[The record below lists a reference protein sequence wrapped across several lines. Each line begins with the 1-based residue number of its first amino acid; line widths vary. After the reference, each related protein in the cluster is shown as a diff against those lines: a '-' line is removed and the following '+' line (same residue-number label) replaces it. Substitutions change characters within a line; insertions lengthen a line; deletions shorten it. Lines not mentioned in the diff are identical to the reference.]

1 MGQSACKP
9 DEAGIRAWATP
20 DVKSMLASAVA
31 RHRAGEAAAGDLYRA
46 ILSVEPSHS
55 DVLHLLGV
63 TALQAGTAEAAK
75 GWLRRALVVDAA
87 QAYYRNSLGEALRAL
102 DRPDEAREQYRL
114 ALTLSPAYPEAFAN
128 LLRQPRP
135 DDNASALLEHFCRL
149 RLAAANELLAI
160 ADSRLLSGRPADAR
174 LAYRAAVA
182 LEPAT
187 VQAYVNLGATAS
199 REKDYLRAATA
210 YRRAL
215 RLSPDHPGAWNNLAS
230 AVWELNDGPGATG
243 FCRRSVAL
251 KPDHPD
257 PYANLGYVLRSQARD
272 GDDFAEAAALCRR
285 ALQLNPSHVSA
296 LNNLGIVNLDLGRL
310 DEAER
315 LFRRTLEAEPQ
326 HPDARFNLSLALLK
340 AGRLKEGWDYY
351 EARWETGQLPTVNT
365 QLRSWQGEPL
375 NGATILLHAEQGHGD
390 TLHFVRYAPLVAAL
404 GGRVV
409 LAVQPALKRLVAGMP
424 GVAAVHALT
433 DAFPAPDFHCPLMSL
448 PRLLGTE
455 LGTIPSGIPYLYP
468 PAEVIAEWLGRPL
481 PGAGLRVGLV
491 WSGDPRP
498 GLLRANLTDR
508 RRSMTLRDL
517 APLAEAPN
525 VRFVNL
531 QMGGAAAQL
540 ADPPAGMDI
549 HDPMGDVTD
558 FADTAALVLRLDLVI
573 TVDTSVAHLVGAIGK
588 PVWVLSRYDGCWRW
602 LLDREDTPWYPTMRL
617 FRQNKSG
624 EWASVVKRV
633 AEELAALSRGERKP
647 PAPRAALPA
656 SLCAERGGTA
666 ER

>member
-1 MGQSACKP
+1 MGQLACKP
-9 DEAGIRAWATP
+9 EVGERAGSALP
-20 DVKSMLASAVA
+20 DVRSMLTSAVA
-31 RHRAGEAAAGDLYRA
+31 RHKAGDAAAGDLYRA
-46 ILSVEPSHS
+46 ILLAEPSHG

-63 TALQAGTAEAAK
+63 TALQAGTAEVAS
-75 GWLRRALVVDAA
+75 GWLRRALVIDGA

-102 DRPDEAREQYRL
+102 GRPNEARQQYRL
-114 ALTLSPAYPEAFAN
+114 ALTLSPAYPESLAN
-128 LLRQPRP
+128 LLRQPQP
-135 DDNASALLEHFCRL
+135 GDNAPALLERFCRL
-149 RLAAANELLAI
+149 RLAAASEILAV
-160 ADSRLLSGRPADAR
+160 ADSRLLSGRLADAG

-182 LEPAT
+182 LEPGT

-199 REKDYLRAATA
+199 REKHHAQAATA
-210 YRRAL
+210 FRRAL
-215 RLSPDHPGAWNNLAS
+215 RLYPDHPGAWNNLAS
-230 AVWELNDGPGATG
+230 AVWELNDGQGAVG

-257 PYANLGYVLRSQARD
+257 PYANLGYVQRSQAQN
-272 GDDFAEAAALCRR
+272 GDDFAEAATLCRR

-296 LNNLGIVNLDLGRL
+296 LNNLGIVNLDLGHL

-315 LFRRTLEAEPQ
+315 LFRRTLDAEPK

-340 AGRLKEGWDYY
+340 AGRLKEGWDFY
-351 EARWETGQLPTVNT
+351 EARWETGQLPAVNA
-365 QLRSWQGEPL
+365 QLRAWQGEPL

-424 GVAAVHALT
+424 GVVAVHALT

-455 LGTIPSGIPYLYP
+455 LGTIPSGIPYLHP
-468 PAEVIAEWLGRPL
+468 PAEAIGKWLGQPL

-517 APLAEAPN
+517 APLAGVPN
-525 VRFVNL
+525 LRFVNL

-549 HDPMGDVTD
+549 HDPMGAVTD

-573 TVDTSVAHLVGAIGK
+573 TVDTSVAHLVGALGK

-602 LLDREDTPWYPTMRL
+602 LQDRDDTPWYPTMRL
-617 FRQNKSG
+617 FRQTMSG
-624 EWASVVKRV
+624 DWTAVGRRV
-633 AEELAALSRGERKP
+633 ADALHKLV
-647 PAPRAALPA
+647 A
-656 SLCAERGGTA
+656 
-666 ER
+666 

>member
-1 MGQSACKP
+1 MGQPACKP
-9 DEAGIRAWATP
+9 EEVRDRALPAMP

-31 RHRAGEAAAGDLYRA
+31 RHRAGEAAAGDLYRT
-46 ILSVEPSHS
+46 ILSAEPSHG

-63 TALQAGTAEAAK
+63 TVLQAGALEVAE
-75 GWLRRALVVDAA
+75 GWLRRALAVDGT

-102 DRPDEAREQYRL
+102 GRPDEAREQYRL
-114 ALTLSPAYPEAFAN
+114 ALTLSPAYPEALAN

-135 DDNASALLEHFCRL
+135 GDNASTLLERFCRL
-149 RLAAANELLAI
+149 RSATANELLAV
-160 ADSRLLSGRPADAR
+160 ADSRLLAGRLADAG

-199 REKDYLRAATA
+199 REKDYAKAAMA

-257 PYANLGYVLRSQARD
+257 PYANLGYVQRSQAQD
-272 GDDFAEAAALCRR
+272 GNDFADAATLCRR
-285 ALQLNPSHVSA
+285 ALRLNPTHVSA

-315 LFRRTLEAEPQ
+315 LFRRTLEAEPK

-340 AGRLKEGWDYY
+340 AGRLREGWELY
-351 EARWETGQLPTVNT
+351 EARWKTGQLPAVNA
-365 QLRSWQGEPL
+365 QLRAWQGEPL

-390 TLHFVRYAPLVAAL
+390 TLHFVRYAPMVAAL

-455 LGTIPSGIPYLYP
+455 LDTIPGSIPYLYP
-468 PAEVIAEWLGRPL
+468 PAEAIGKWLGQPL

-517 APLAEAPN
+517 APLAEVPN
-525 VRFVNL
+525 LRFVNL
-531 QMGGAAAQL
+531 QMGGPAAQL

-549 HDPMGDVTD
+549 HDPMGAVAD

-573 TVDTSVAHLVGAIGK
+573 TVDTSVAHLVGALGK

-602 LLDREDTPWYPTMRL
+602 LLDRDDTPWYPTMRL
-617 FRQNKSG
+617 FRQTMPG
-624 EWASVVKRV
+624 DWTDVGRRV
-633 AEELAALSRGERKP
+633 ADALHALSRSR
-647 PAPRAALPA
+647 
-656 SLCAERGGTA
+656 
-666 ER
+666 

>member
-1 MGQSACKP
+1 MGQLACKL
-9 DEAGIRAWATP
+9 EVGERAGAALP
-20 DVKSMLASAVA
+20 DVRSMLASAVA
-31 RHRAGEAAAGDLYRA
+31 RHKAGDAAAGDLYRA
-46 ILSVEPSHS
+46 ILSAEPSHG

-63 TALQAGTAEAAK
+63 TALQAGTAEVAS
-75 GWLRRALVVDAA
+75 GWLRRALVIDRA

-102 DRPDEAREQYRL
+102 GRPNEAREQYRL
-114 ALTLSPAYPEAFAN
+114 ALTLSPAYPESLAN
-128 LLRQPRP
+128 LLRQPQP
-135 DDNASALLEHFCRL
+135 GDNASALLERFCRL
-149 RLAAANELLAI
+149 RLASASEILAV
-160 ADSRLLSGRPADAR
+160 ADSRLLSGRLADAN

-199 REKDYLRAATA
+199 REKHYAQAATA
-210 YRRAL
+210 FRRAL

-230 AVWELNDGPGATG
+230 AVWELNDGQGAVR

-257 PYANLGYVLRSQARD
+257 PYANLGYVQRSQAQN
-272 GDDFAEAAALCRR
+272 GDDFAEAATLCRR
-285 ALQLNPSHVSA
+285 ALQINPSHVSA
-296 LNNLGIVNLDLGRL
+296 LNNLGIVNLDLGHL

-315 LFRRTLEAEPQ
+315 LFRRTLDAEPK

-340 AGRLKEGWDYY
+340 AGRFKEGWGFY
-351 EARWETGQLPTVNT
+351 EARWETGQLPMVNA
-365 QLRSWQGEPL
+365 QLRAWQGEPL

-455 LGTIPSGIPYLYP
+455 LGTIPSGIPYLFP
-468 PAEVIAEWLGRPL
+468 PAEAIGKWLGQPL

-517 APLAEAPN
+517 APLAGVPN
-525 VRFVNL
+525 LRFVNL

-540 ADPPAGMDI
+540 ADPPTGMDI
-549 HDPMGDVTD
+549 HDPMGAVTD

-573 TVDTSVAHLVGAIGK
+573 TVDTSVAHLVGALGK

-602 LLDREDTPWYPTMRL
+602 LQDRDDTPWYPTMRL
-617 FRQNKSG
+617 FRQTMSG
-624 EWASVVKRV
+624 DWTTVGLRV
-633 AEELAALSRGERKP
+633 ADALHKLV
-647 PAPRAALPA
+647 A
-656 SLCAERGGTA
+656 
-666 ER
+666 